1 MPNLVELYRNLQ
13 GKEREIAVIYASAKG
28 RNILDL
34 SERERFELEAEIGEL
49 IEEAEEGY
57 ETAEGLTVS
66 PIGRLILERRE
77 IERQILDEL
86 DEQHDELD
94 CT

>member
-1 MPNLVELYRNLQ
+1 MTNIVELYRNLQ

-28 RNILDL
+28 RNIFDL

-57 ETAEGLTVS
+57 EAAQGLGVT

-86 DEQHDELD
+86 EGRDVDLD
-94 CT
+94 R